1 MTLLVEILWRGR
13 NSDHSECRCKF
24 RWCGSLLLLIGA
36 RLCHRSV
43 HRTVNVNPAKWEEA
57 LGCARYMMGWQ
68 RRWRLWLICWNWGWY
83 RTIDWIFIS
92 VSLNSWNICY
102 KCCASWILKAVT
114 RIGPWRRMSASK
126 WTRIAIAWA
135 FAMLTWTFVERCI
148 RMPGLHWAIW
158 YKNSAWLW
166 WSRWMRIW
174 SEYISKNDIFMFF
187 FLANHEI
194 RLSLFKGPIR
204 ASFKACELNCQQQGT
219 VCFCQHQ
226 NPWIRRSNAFLDHLW
241 EFWALMAGYKLSL
254 PKKDHSS
261 RVTVFWRS
269 YPRMRIRCKI
279 MWWIWAQLRWAVAW
293 TQLAVLFKLVGRVSC
308 WSATTIL
315 AKSCERRTLIG
326 RMCRS

>member
-1 MTLLVEILWRGR
+1 MKLACRLTKFTILKVEKSKTISQRKSGSLDAFNMTLLVEILWRGR
-13 NSDHSECRCKF
+13 NLDHSECRCEF
-24 RWCGSLLLLIGA
+24 WWCGSLRLLIGA

-43 HRTVNVNPAKWEEA
+43 HRTVDVNPKKSEEA
-57 LGCARYMMGWQ
+57 LGCARYMTGWH

-114 RIGPWRRMSASK
+114 RIIGPWRKMSASK

-174 SEYISKNDIFMFF
+174 SE
-187 FLANHEI
+187 
-194 RLSLFKGPIR
+194 
-204 ASFKACELNCQQQGT
+204 
-219 VCFCQHQ
+219 
-226 NPWIRRSNAFLDHLW
+226 
-241 EFWALMAGYKLSL
+241 
-254 PKKDHSS
+254 
-261 RVTVFWRS
+261 
-269 YPRMRIRCKI
+269 
-279 MWWIWAQLRWAVAW
+279 
-293 TQLAVLFKLVGRVSC
+293 
-308 WSATTIL
+308 
-315 AKSCERRTLIG
+315 
-326 RMCRS
+326 